1 MAAKRV
7 GLPALLPYLRMH
19 RGTLA
24 VVAALSLFTAG
35 AALVQ
40 PILIRTVLDGISASR
55 PIAGAVAVLV
65 ALLLAGA
72 AIDGVRDYLL
82 QRTAEGLVLTTRQRL
97 ARHLLRLPIAEY
109 DIRRTGDLLS
119 RVGADTTLLR
129 AVVTS
134 GLFEIVTGAVMVVG
148 ATVAMLVLDPLL
160 FGVAAAGLAVGMT
173 VAITVSRRVRNLSEQ
188 TQARLG
194 EMTSAIERAI
204 SAARTIR
211 ASGAEDRE
219 ASTVGRSATEAYQ
232 AGMRVARLQALI
244 GPAATAAT
252 QGAFLLVL
260 GVGGARV
267 AAGAISVGDLVAFIL
282 FLFFLVLPLGQAL
295 NAYTQLQ
302 TGLGALQRI
311 EEILEVPTETD
322 TDRVQPPATPTLTG
336 AHDSAGRPVPA
347 GDRAVGRDGLAPAIS
362 GRNGAGPV
370 MPGPSGDGLAASGRN
385 GAGLVVPGPN
395 GDGLAALGQN
405 GAGLAVPGKSGD
417 GLAALGRNGA
427 GLAVPGRDGAAPAV
441 SFDGV
446 TFGYPGGRPV
456 LWDVSFAVPRGSRVA
471 LVGPSGAGKSTVLA
485 LIERFYEVTDGSIR
499 VGGTDVRDLPRD
511 ALRRRLGYVEQEA
524 PVLAG
529 TLRDNLLLTAP
540 DAGEARLLAALDEVN
555 LGALATRTPEGL
567 DVQVGEG
574 GVLLSGGERQRLAI
588 ARTLLADAPILLLDE
603 PTSNLDSR
611 NEVALRDAISA
622 AAEKRTLIIVA
633 HRLSTVIDS
642 DQIVVLDGGR
652 VAAIG
657 PHHEL
662 LDTSPLYRELASHQ
676 LLIPQPTS

>member
-219 ASTVGRSATEAYQ
+219 ATTVGRSATEAYQ

-322 TDRVQPPATPTLTG
+322 TDRVQPPTTPTLAG

-347 GDRAVGRDGLAPAIS
+347 GDLAVGRDGLAPAIS
-362 GRNGAGPV
+362 GRNGAG
-370 MPGPSGDGLAASGRN
+370 LAASGQN
-385 GAGLVVPGPN
+385 GAGLVVS
-395 GDGLAALGQN
+395 GQN
-405 GAGLAVPGKSGD
+405 GD

-441 SFDGV
+441 AFDGV

-611 NEVALRDAISA
+611 NELALRDAISA